1 MLSAI
6 LAPETRLSPSVHGGV
21 EVQEFR
27 LYVSIFWQRY
37 YKKKNMQLI
46 SLEEKS
52 SVCLH
57 CNHTPVSQKYEPID
71 GERGGV

>member
-1 MLSAI
+1 M
-6 LAPETRLSPSVHGGV
+6 
-21 EVQEFR
+21 F
-27 LYVSIFWQRY
+27 LYFGRDTIR
-37 YKKKNMQLI
+37 KKNMQLI

-52 SVCLH
+52 LVCLH